1 VGSMQQAVLEF
12 DEAVLAPW
20 RPRLCPEEVVE
31 RPRLRALPPPTP
43 SRASVSRAPRPAPA
57 GPARQTSPAR
67 GRVAPGRRPASGRP
81 VRARVRPGC
90 RPVAAPAGLRLTARG
105 KLLVAVLALAA
116 GTALAAVGAAVD
128 RDAGLLLAGES
139 SVVVRPGDTV
149 WDIAVAVGGDGDVR
163 AVVDEIE
170 RLNGLDGAA
179 LVPGQLL
186 RLP

>member
-1 VGSMQQAVLEF
+1 MQQAVLEF

-20 RPRLCPEEVVE
+20 RPRLCADEVVE
-31 RPRLRALPPPTP
+31 RPRLRALRPPTP
-43 SRASVSRAPRPAPA
+43 ARAPVLRAQRPAPT
-57 GPARQTSPAR
+57 GPARRSPATR
-67 GRVAPGRRPASGRP
+67 GPVGPGRRAANDRP
-81 VRARVRPGC
+81 VRAGVRPGC
-90 RPVAAPAGLRLTARG
+90 RPAATPIRLRLTARG
-105 KLLVAVLALAA
+105 KLLVTVLALAA
-116 GTALAAVGAAVD
+116 GMVLAAVVGATAD
-128 RDAGLLLAGES
+128 RSSALQLAGEN

-179 LVPGQLL
+179 LVPGQTL